1 MLHSAWVC
9 SHSVVSDSWLPKDC
23 SPQGSSVR
31 GIIQARI
38 LEWVAI
44 SSSRGSFQPRNQSTS
59 PSASALVGG
68 FFNTEQPGKL
78 HSRTFYLSIL
88 DILVCIC
95 DLETPNPSL
104 SCHSY
109 PLTTTFVFSL
119 CLWICFCFVD
129 KPICGLVSTYAA
141 AKSLQSCQILCDPID
156 SSPPG
161 SPVPGILQARTLE
174 WVAIS
179 FSNAWKWQV
188 KVKSLSRARPSATP

>member
-1 MLHSAWVC
+1 MTDYTRNARKRKPLRRTPKFQACITAGIKMLLVKERQPQDRIALFLFHWWMEEGVLCAC
-9 SHSVVSDSWLPKDC
+9 SVKYDSLTLWNW
-23 SPQGSSVR
+23 SPPSSFVH
-31 GIIQARI
+31 GIFQARI

-119 CLWICFCFVD
+119 CL
-129 KPICGLVSTYAA
+129 
-141 AKSLQSCQILCDPID
+141 
-156 SSPPG
+156 
-161 SPVPGILQARTLE
+161 
-174 WVAIS
+174 
-179 FSNAWKWQV
+179 
-188 KVKSLSRARPSATP
+188 